1 MDIHV
6 RNNGQRKAEHSA
18 VDTSPKV
25 SSTDKLLDVIR
36 GVGKKG
42 GGEETPAPQP
52 LLRASRFSF
61 RLPTFSSG
69 GRPKAAKGTRVGVA
83 MDETCIRLIKVSRSS
98 GRMSQIEVKA
108 VPLPAEGPDAPELSL
123 VLRLALKDF
132 LGKAEAGIWAMVAP
146 DAADLRFLQVPRTGK
161 KQVSN
166 AVYWT
171 ARKEA
176 SFEDAEVVFDYEVQ
190 GEVMEKGSP
199 RLAAMAYTVKRAE
212 FEKLRNLFLQA
223 GYPLEGVTTPSAAMR
238 GLLRGGWLENGAAT
252 QACLHM
258 GEEFSRLEIFGEGT
272 IKNVRVLKGG
282 LAGMAL
288 ALAEA
293 SKDFAPSAKKAPEAP
308 PPPDATE
315 EALAE
320 VPETPLF
327 SADIPIEIE
336 SMAAPAA
343 PTPEPPPG
351 AGLTSAQARE
361 LIGSL
366 ADGPES
372 LPEGH
377 PGRAYTPA
385 DVLAMLTPAWERLLR
400 QVQMSFTH
408 HTVTLGNEAVALMRV
423 DGPLGMDALILG
435 HLSEKLGV
443 SCQPL
448 DPLAPSNLVRLQAAS
463 ASMTASE
470 RLPYGL
476 LLGLSEMVH
485 DSCNLLFTYRE
496 KEERDRIESLNKR
509 VTLVW
514 LGLAGVVAG
523 FFMWQKMQEWGK
535 NDELRALENRLAEY
549 QPRVDIPL
557 LLGTGNKVRGVVENM
572 RRFAGRNLAC
582 ALMSDVTSLTPEN
595 VKLFSIVMDLG
606 TPEEQPQG
614 PADAKAVPGAAPAT
628 AQRQPARTQTRAGL
642 DTLTLEGFV
651 TGDSQILES
660 LLSAYLVRLRTSPL
674 LGEPSVSK
682 RSIEVSAAGEDV
694 LKFTLACQVRR

>member
-1 MDIHV
+1 M
-6 RNNGQRKAEHSA
+6 
-18 VDTSPKV
+18 DTSPKV

-61 RLPTFSSG
+61 KLPSFSSG
-69 GRPKAAKGTRVGVA
+69 GKPKAVKGTRVGVS
-83 MDETCIRLIKVSRSS
+83 MDDEHIRLIKVSRSS
-98 GRMSQIEVKA
+98 GRMSQIEVKTVA
-108 VPLPAEGPDAPELSL
+108 LPAEGPDAPEPSL

-132 LGKAEAGIWAMVAP
+132 LGKAEAGIWAMVSP
-146 DAADLRFLQVPRTGK
+146 DAADLRFLQVPKTGK

-166 AVYWT
+166 TVYWT

-199 RLAAMAYTVKRAE
+199 KLAAMAYTVKRAE

-223 GYPLEGVTTPSAAMR
+223 GYPLEGITAPTVAMR
-238 GLLRGGWLENGAAT
+238 GLLRGGWLESGMAT

-258 GEEFSRLEIFGEGT
+258 GEEFSRLEIFSEGT
-272 IKNVRVLKGG
+272 FKNVRVLKGG
-282 LAGMAL
+282 LAGMAQ

-293 SKDFAPSAKKAPEAP
+293 SKDFVPSVKKAPEEAVPAP
-308 PPPDATE
+308 GADIGA
-315 EALAE
+315 AAE
-320 VPETPLF
+320 VVAELPEQPLF
-327 SADIPIEIE
+327 SAEIPIEIE
-336 SMAAPAA
+336 SMAVPAFV
-343 PTPEPPPG
+343 PEPAPVAGAG
-351 AGLTSAQARE
+351 AGLTPAQARE

-366 ADGPES
+366 ADGPDS
-372 LPEGH
+372 LPEDH
-377 PGRAYTPA
+377 PGRAYAPA
-385 DVLAMLTPAWERLLR
+385 DVLAMLGPAWDRLLR
-400 QVQMSFTH
+400 QVQMTFTH
-408 HTVTLGNEAVALMRV
+408 HTVTLGNEQVALMRV
-423 DGPLGMDALILG
+423 GGPLGMDEGVLAFLG
-435 HLSEKLGV
+435 EKLGAA
-443 SCQPL
+443 CLPL
-448 DPLAPSNLVRLQAAS
+448 DPLAPANLARVQAA
-463 ASMTASE
+463 APAMTASE

-476 LLGLSEMVH
+476 LLGLAQMEH
-485 DSCNLLFTYRE
+485 DSCNLLFTFKE

-509 VTLVW
+509 VAMVW
-514 LGLAGVVAG
+514 LCVAGVVAG
-523 FFMWQKMQEWGK
+523 FFMWQQVQAWGK
-535 NDELRALENRLAEY
+535 QDELRALEIKLSEY

-572 RRFAGRNLAC
+572 RRYASRNLAR
-582 ALMSDVTSLTPEN
+582 AIMNDVTTLTPEN

-614 PADAKAVPGAAPAT
+614 PGEAKAGPGGGPGT
-628 AQRQPARTQTRAGL
+628 ASRQPVRTQARAGL
-642 DTLTLEGFV
+642 DTLTLEGYV

-660 LLSAYLVRLRTSPL
+660 ILSAYLVRLRTSPL

-682 RSIEVSAAGEDV
+682 RSAEVTAAGEDV